1 MRESGN
7 CEEHR
12 ERFGGTVKLQL
23 SLDLVDLNQALN
35 IIQQTKDSIDI
46 VEVGTPLALLEGVKA
61 LKTIKSQFPDSEL
74 LADYKIIDGGYYEA
88 SMAFDNGAD
97 IVTVLAAASDA
108 TINGSIRAAKDFG
121 KEILVDLIR
130 CVGLEEQLK
139 RLDSLGADYV
149 CVHTPIDDQD
159 GKNSPVAELKIARDV
174 IQKSKLAIAGGLQIA
189 NLEQILPYSPDIVI
203 VGSGI
208 VKSENMKETAAKVK
222 NILEKNNGQ

>member
-1 MRESGN
+1 M
-7 CEEHR
+7 
-12 ERFGGTVKLQL
+12 KLQL
-23 SLDLVDLNQALN
+23 SLDLVDLRQGLE

-46 VEVGTPLALLEGVKA
+46 IEVGTPLALLEGVNA
-61 LKTIKSQFPDSEL
+61 LKTIKSQFPNLEL

-88 SMAFDNGAD
+88 SMAFDHGAD

-130 CVGLEEQLK
+130 CAEIEEQLK

-159 GKNSPVAELKIARDV
+159 GNNSPVAELKIARNV

-189 NLEQILPYSPDIVI
+189 NLEQVLPYSPDIVI
-203 VGSGI
+203 VGGGI
-208 VKSENMKETAAKVK
+208 VKSENMKETAAQAK
-222 NILEKNNGQ
+222 NILEKNSGQ